1 MMPTSLRT
9 LPIRLPAA
17 NPLAPI
23 EWKGLDDPMTEA
35 RSSSSSRGLLGIGA
49 AVGLVLAVAGIV
61 SPGPRFDVDVPP
73 GSAAVVEGAI
83 IETAAFERAVG
94 LLAADSKN
102 PIGEPEREH
111 VLNRMIEEELLVQRA
126 RELGVD
132 QHDRRV
138 RSLLVSS
145 MIDSIV
151 ADAQPEEPSQ
161 EEVEQFFED
170 NSGYFARTGR
180 LHVRPLR
187 FAKRDGETDQ
197 DTRTRAT
204 QASERLKAGSDP
216 ATVEAELADAWVV
229 PVPNGLLPA
238 TKLREY
244 IGPTPTNLAST
255 LDAGEVGDP
264 VKGGRSWYVIR
275 MIDREPAFTPPL
287 DEVEDEVRAEML
299 RRAGDDALRSYLN
312 QLRDRADV
320 RIKPGATALP
330 ETP

>member
-1 MMPTSLRT
+1 MSEADGSPRAR
-9 LPIRLPAA
+9 RL
-17 NPLAPI
+17 LA
-23 EWKGLDDPMTEA
+23 L
-35 RSSSSSRGLLGIGA
+35 GA

-61 SPGPRFDVDVPP
+61 QPGPRFDVDIPP

-83 IETAAFERAVG
+83 IETEAFERAVG

-102 PIGEPEREH
+102 PIGEKEREH

-151 ADAQPEEPSQ
+151 ADAQPDEPTQ
-161 EEVEQFFED
+161 DQVEDFFD
-170 NSGYFARTGR
+170 ANSGYFARTGR

-187 FAKRDGETDQ
+187 FAKRDGETDA
-197 DTRTRAT
+197 DARARAT
-204 QASERLKAGSDP
+204 KASERLRAGDDP
-216 ATVEAELADAWVV
+216 ATVQAELGDAWVV

-244 IGPTPTNLAST
+244 IGPTPTNLAT
-255 LDAGEVGDP
+255 NLDAGSVSEP
-264 VKGGRSWYVIR
+264 VKGGRSWYVLR
-275 MIDREPAFTPPL
+275 MIDREPPFTPPL

-299 RRAGDDALRSYLN
+299 RRAGDDALRSYLD

-320 RIKPGATALP
+320 RIRPDATALP
-330 ETP
+330 SS

>member
-1 MMPTSLRT
+1 MRY
-9 LPIRLPAA
+9 R
-17 NPLAPI
+17 NRLAPKQR
-23 EWKGLDDPMTEA
+23 KGLDGGMSEADGSA
-35 RSSSSSRGLLGIGA
+35 RSRRLLALGA
-49 AVGLVLAVAGIV
+49 AIGLILAVAGIV
-61 SPGPRFDVDVPP
+61 QPGPRFDSDVPP

-83 IETAAFERAVG
+83 IETQAFERAVG

-102 PIGEPEREH
+102 PIGEKERRH
-111 VLNRMIEEELLVQRA
+111 VLDRMIEEELLVQRA

-151 ADAQPEEPSQ
+151 ADAQPDEPD
-161 EEVEQFFED
+161 EADVVEFFEE

-187 FAKRDGETDQ
+187 FSRRDGETED
-197 DTRTRAT
+197 DAKARATRAT
-204 QASERLKAGSDP
+204 ERLRAGEDP
-216 ATVEAELADAWVV
+216 TTVETELGDAWVV

-244 IGPTPTNLAST
+244 IGPTPTNLATT
-255 LDAGEVGDP
+255 LETGDVSDP
-264 VKGGRSWYVIR
+264 IKGGRSWYVLR

-287 DEVEDEVRAEML
+287 DEVEPEVRAEML
-299 RRAGDDALRSYLN
+299 RRAGDDALRAYLD
-312 QLRDRADV
+312 QLRTRADV
-320 RIKPGATALP
+320 RIRPGATALP
-330 ETP
+330 TP

>member
-1 MMPTSLRT
+1 
-9 LPIRLPAA
+9 
-17 NPLAPI
+17 
-23 EWKGLDDPMTEA
+23 MTEEQ
-35 RSSSSSRGLLGIGA
+35 RSPQARGLLAVGA
-49 AVGLVLAVAGIV
+49 AIGLILAVAGIV
-61 SPGPRFDVDVPP
+61 RPGPRFDVDVPP

-83 IETAAFERAVG
+83 IETDAFERAVG

-161 EEVEQFFED
+161 SDVEEFFEE
-170 NSGYFARTGR
+170 NGGYFARTGR

-197 DTRTRAT
+197 DARARANK
-204 QASERLKAGSDP
+204 ASERLIAGEDT

-244 IGPTPTNLAST
+244 IGPTPTNLAAT
-255 LDAGEVGDP
+255 LETGATSEP
-264 VKGGRSWYVIR
+264 VKGGRSWYVVR

-299 RRAGDDALRSYLN
+299 RRAGDDALRSYLD

-320 RIKPGATALP
+320 RIRPDAMKLP
-330 ETP
+330 ENP